1 MAEDDDAAGD
11 RIDADAA
18 GDGVDVGDFTSS
30 SEGIVKEPLSSK
42 VTKFQRKKS
51 LFKGYVY
58 PIILYTIQTILIPNL
73 SRFKQP
79 NDRDVSQ
86 VWVWVYVYADPKILA
101 LYFWYCENGVV

>member
-18 GDGVDVGDFTSS
+18 GDGVDFTSS
-30 SEGIVKEPLSSK
+30 SEGIVKKPLSSK
-42 VTKFQRKKS
+42 VTKFQRKKN

-58 PIILYTIQTILIPNL
+58 PIILNTIQTILIPNL
-73 SRFKQP
+73 SRLKQP

-86 VWVWVYVYADPKILA
+86 VWV
-101 LYFWYCENGVV
+101 